1 MTAAA
6 RGTTHDPH
14 VPQQSL
20 PSPDPRVLIK
30 EMR

>member
-1 MTAAA
+1 MTP
-6 RGTTHDPH
+6 HPPEQHHPH
-14 VPQQSL
+14 VQQSL